1 MWFEQ
6 LTGFREESPKYV
18 RSNLRIEGNDF
29 VSLRNSQR
37 FSFGKLEI
45 LTLEEL
51 KNRFDNAS
59 DFNGEIQVEEI
70 VADVQEL
77 HYQEENSN
85 ALFQA
90 ASQFNLLEMV
100 SPTITPEQG
109 IDRYE
114 FDYTQG
120 PACAIACGAG
130 TIYRNYFAEV
140 NGQIGQ
146 SANNQIDCLELIG
159 KELKNEELNLWKMK
173 NGYALI
179 NQNGLLTINKKIA
192 EFNELERENL
202 KEKLKTGIQWNTEV
216 TKSNTKH
223 KVSQIYCSALPVAYS
238 QIEPFYWEYFARV
251 ILEATYESTLLAG
264 VLNMENNK
272 SNKVFLTLVGGGAFE
287 NEEYWI
293 LESMQKA
300 IRKFKNVPLDI
311 RIVSYG
317 NSNANLIKCINEI

>member
-6 LTGFREESPKYV
+6 LTGFKEESPKYV
-18 RSNLRIEGNDF
+18 RSNLRIKGNDF
-29 VSLRNSQR
+29 VSLRNSRR

-45 LTLEEL
+45 PTLEEL
-51 KNRFDNAS
+51 KNRCSNIS
-59 DFNGEIQVEEI
+59 DFNAEIQVEEI

-77 HYQEENSN
+77 HSQEENSN

-100 SPTITPEQG
+100 SPAITPEQG

-146 SANNQIDCLELIG
+146 SANNQIDCLKLVG
-159 KELKNEELNLWKMK
+159 KELKSEELNLWKMK

-272 SNKVFLTLVGGGAFE
+272 SNKVFLTLVGGGAFG